1 MDVVVLAGGF
11 GTRLRPWTEGRAK
24 PLLPVLD
31 KTLLE
36 RVVECVPNELID
48 RVVIAA
54 GYSIAEMEQ
63 FFSSSNLPYD
73 VIISV
78 EDSPLGTGGAIAKSL
93 EHLNGD
99 GPVLIL
105 NGDLVSSV
113 DVNQLLNFHQEKNA
127 SITLSLWHVDD
138 PSRFGVCGLDE
149 SGMITRFQEKPEPG
163 TEFSNLI
170 NAGCYLIERDV
181 LESLSLK
188 KHSMEREVF
197 PLIADKGKMAG
208 LEFQGY
214 FVDAGT
220 PTSFIEATQVCIS
233 NLKFKLGAIDDNNNW
248 FLDQEFIDD
257 SYRITGS
264 SVSSNVSIG
273 DGCEIVDCVIL
284 SGAKIGNSSKLYR
297 CLIGESSI
305 INNDSNISDKVIG
318 HHEII

>member
-78 EDSPLGTGGAIAKSL
+78 EDNPLGTGGAIAKSL
-93 EHLNGD
+93 EHLSGD

-113 DVNQLLNFHQEKNA
+113 DVNQLLNYHQEKKA

-181 LESLSLK
+181 LESLSSK

-197 PLIADKGKMAG
+197 PLIADAGKMSG
-208 LEFQGY
+208 LEFKGY

-220 PTSFIEATQVCIS
+220 PSSFIDATQVCIS
-233 NLKFKLGAIDDNNNW
+233 NKRYTVGSISNDSWFYDD
-248 FLDQEFIDD
+248 II
-257 SYRITGS
+257 SGSIISGS
-264 SVSSNVSIG
+264 SVSSDVTIG

-284 SGAKIGNSSKLYR
+284 SGAKIGNGCKLFR
-297 CLIGESSI
+297 CLIGESCI
-305 INNDSNISDKVIG
+305 INNHSNISDKVIG

>member
-208 LEFQGY
+208 LEFQG
-214 FVDAGT
+214 
-220 PTSFIEATQVCIS
+220 
-233 NLKFKLGAIDDNNNW
+233 
-248 FLDQEFIDD
+248 
-257 SYRITGS
+257 
-264 SVSSNVSIG
+264 
-273 DGCEIVDCVIL
+273 
-284 SGAKIGNSSKLYR
+284 
-297 CLIGESSI
+297 
-305 INNDSNISDKVIG
+305 
-318 HHEII
+318 

>member
-54 GYSIAEMEQ
+54 GYSITEMEK
-63 FFSSSNLPYD
+63 FFSSSDLPYD

-78 EDSPLGTGGAIAKSL
+78 EDNPLGTGGAIAKSL
-93 EHLNGD
+93 EHLSGD

-113 DVNQLLNFHQEKNA
+113 DVNQLLNYHQEKKA

-181 LESLSLK
+181 LESLSSK

-197 PLIADKGKMAG
+197 PLIADAGKMSG
-208 LEFQGY
+208 LEFKGY

-220 PTSFIEATQVCIS
+220 PSSFIDATQVCIS
-233 NLKFKLGAIDDNNNW
+233 NKRYTIGSISNDSWFYDD
-248 FLDQEFIDD
+248 II
-257 SYRITGS
+257 SGSIISGS
-264 SVSSNVSIG
+264 SVSSDVTIG

-284 SGAKIGNSSKLYR
+284 SGAKIGNGCKLFR
-297 CLIGESSI
+297 CLIGESCI
-305 INNDSNISDKVIG
+305 INNHSNISDKVIG

>member
-93 EHLNGD
+93 KHLTGN

-181 LESLSLK
+181 LESLSLN

-197 PLIADKGKMAG
+197 PLIADEGKMAG

-233 NLKFKLGAIDDNNNW
+233 NRKFVLGATDDNNNW
-248 FLDQEFIDD
+248 FLDQSFIDD
-257 SYRITGS
+257 SYRMTGS

-273 DGCEIVDCVIL
+273 DGCEIIDCVIL
-284 SGAKIGNSSKLYR
+284 SGAKIGNGSKLYR

-305 INNDSNISDKVIG
+305 INNESNISDKVIG

>member
-54 GYSIAEMEQ
+54 GYSITEMEK
-63 FFSSSNLPYD
+63 FFSSSDLPYD
-73 VIISV
+73 IIISV
-78 EDSPLGTGGAIAKSL
+78 EDNPLGTGGAIAKSL
-93 EHLNGD
+93 EHLTGN

-113 DVNQLLNFHQEKNA
+113 DVNQLLNYHQEKKA

-181 LESLSLK
+181 LESLSSK
-188 KHSMEREVF
+188 KHSIEREVF
-197 PLIADKGKMAG
+197 PLIADAGKMSG
-208 LEFQGY
+208 LEFKGY

-220 PTSFIEATQVCIS
+220 PSSFIDATQVCIS
-233 NLKFKLGAIDDNNNW
+233 NKRYTVGSISNDSWFYDD
-248 FLDQEFIDD
+248 II
-257 SYRITGS
+257 SGSIISGS
-264 SVSSNVSIG
+264 SVSSDVTIG

-284 SGAKIGNSSKLYR
+284 SGAKIGNGCKLFR
-297 CLIGESSI
+297 CLIGESCI

>member
-63 FFSSSNLPYD
+63 FFSSSSLPYD

-93 EHLNGD
+93 KHLTGD

-181 LESLSLK
+181 LESLSLN

-197 PLIADKGKMAG
+197 PLIADEGKMAG

-233 NLKFKLGAIDDNNNW
+233 NSKFVLGATDDNNNW
-248 FLDQEFIDD
+248 FLDQSIIDD
-257 SYRITGS
+257 SYRMTGS

-284 SGAKIGNSSKLYR
+284 SGAKIGNGSKLYR

-305 INNDSNISDKVIG
+305 INNESNISDKVIG

>member
-78 EDSPLGTGGAIAKSL
+78 EDNPLGTGGAIAKSL
-93 EHLNGD
+93 EHLSGD

-113 DVNQLLNFHQEKNA
+113 DVNQLLNYHQEKKA

-181 LESLSLK
+181 LESLSSK

-197 PLIADKGKMAG
+197 PLIADAGKMSG
-208 LEFQGY
+208 LEFKGY

-220 PTSFIEATQVCIS
+220 PSSFIDATQVCIS
-233 NLKFKLGAIDDNNNW
+233 NKRYTVGSISNDSWFYDD
-248 FLDQEFIDD
+248 II
-257 SYRITGS
+257 SGSIISGS
-264 SVSSNVSIG
+264 SVSSDVTIG

-284 SGAKIGNSSKLYR
+284 SGAKIGNGCKLFR
-297 CLIGESSI
+297 CLIGESCI
-305 INNDSNISDKVIG
+305 INNHSKISDKVIG

>member
-63 FFSSSNLPYD
+63 FFSSSSLPYD

-93 EHLNGD
+93 KHLTGD

-181 LESLSLK
+181 LESLSLN

-197 PLIADKGKMAG
+197 PLIADEGKMAG

-233 NLKFKLGAIDDNNNW
+233 NLKFKLGATDDNNNW

-284 SGAKIGNSSKLYR
+284 SGAKIGNGSKLYR

-305 INNDSNISDKVIG
+305 INNESNISDKVIG

>member
-54 GYSIAEMEQ
+54 GYSITEMEK
-63 FFSSSNLPYD
+63 FFSSSDLPYD

-78 EDSPLGTGGAIAKSL
+78 EDNPLGTGGAIAKSL
-93 EHLNGD
+93 EHLSGD

-113 DVNQLLNFHQEKNA
+113 DVNQLLNYHQEKKA

-181 LESLSLK
+181 LESLSSK

-197 PLIADKGKMAG
+197 PLIADAGKMSG
-208 LEFQGY
+208 LEFKGY

-220 PTSFIEATQVCIS
+220 PSSFIDATQVCIS
-233 NLKFKLGAIDDNNNW
+233 NKRYTVGSISNDSWFYDD
-248 FLDQEFIDD
+248 II
-257 SYRITGS
+257 SGSIISGS
-264 SVSSNVSIG
+264 SVSSDVSIG

-284 SGAKIGNSSKLYR
+284 SGAKIGNDCKLFR
-297 CLIGESSI
+297 CLIGESCI
-305 INNDSNISDKVIG
+305 INNHSNISDKVIG

>member
-54 GYSIAEMEQ
+54 GYSITEMEK
-63 FFSSSNLPYD
+63 FFSSSDLPYD

-78 EDSPLGTGGAIAKSL
+78 EDNPLGTGGAIAKSL
-93 EHLNGD
+93 EHLTGN

-113 DVNQLLNFHQEKNA
+113 DVNQLLNYHQEKKA

-181 LESLSLK
+181 LESLSSE

-197 PLIADKGKMAG
+197 PLIADAGKMSG
-208 LEFQGY
+208 LEFKGY

-220 PTSFIEATQVCIS
+220 PSSFIDATQVCIS
-233 NLKFKLGAIDDNNNW
+233 NKRYTVGSISNDSWFYDD
-248 FLDQEFIDD
+248 II
-257 SYRITGS
+257 SGSIISGS
-264 SVSSNVSIG
+264 SVSSDVTIG

-284 SGAKIGNSSKLYR
+284 SGAKIGNGCKLFR
-297 CLIGESSI
+297 CLIGESCI
-305 INNDSNISDKVIG
+305 INNHSNISDKVIG

>member
-54 GYSIAEMEQ
+54 GYSITEMEK
-63 FFSSSNLPYD
+63 FFSSSDLPYD

-78 EDSPLGTGGAIAKSL
+78 EDNPLGTGGAIAKSL
-93 EHLNGD
+93 EHLTGN

-113 DVNQLLNFHQEKNA
+113 DVNQLLNYHQEKKA

-181 LESLSLK
+181 LESLSSK

-197 PLIADKGKMAG
+197 PLIADAGKMSG
-208 LEFQGY
+208 LEFKGY

-220 PTSFIEATQVCIS
+220 PSSFIDATQVCIS
-233 NLKFKLGAIDDNNNW
+233 NNRYTVGSISNDSWFYDD
-248 FLDQEFIDD
+248 II
-257 SYRITGS
+257 SGSIISGS
-264 SVSSNVSIG
+264 SVSSDVTIG

-284 SGAKIGNSSKLYR
+284 SGAKIGNGCKLFR
-297 CLIGESSI
+297 CLIGESCI

>member
-54 GYSIAEMEQ
+54 GYGITEMEK
-63 FFSSSNLPYD
+63 FFSSSDLPYD

-78 EDSPLGTGGAIAKSL
+78 EDNPLGTGGAIAKSL
-93 EHLNGD
+93 EHLSGD

-113 DVNQLLNFHQEKNA
+113 DVNQLLNYHQEKKA

-181 LESLSLK
+181 LESLSSK

-197 PLIADKGKMAG
+197 PLIADAGKMSG
-208 LEFQGY
+208 LEFKGY

-220 PTSFIEATQVCIS
+220 PSSFIDATQVCIS
-233 NLKFKLGAIDDNNNW
+233 NKRYTVGSISNDSWFYDD
-248 FLDQEFIDD
+248 IIPG
-257 SYRITGS
+257 SIISGS
-264 SVSSNVSIG
+264 SVSSDVTIG

-284 SGAKIGNSSKLYR
+284 SGAKIGNGCKLFR
-297 CLIGESSI
+297 CLIGESCV
-305 INNDSNISDKVIG
+305 INNHSNISDKVIG

>member
-54 GYSIAEMEQ
+54 GYSITEMEK
-63 FFSSSNLPYD
+63 FFSSSDLPYD
-73 VIISV
+73 IIISV
-78 EDSPLGTGGAIAKSL
+78 EDNPLGTGGAIAKSL
-93 EHLNGD
+93 EHLTGN

-113 DVNQLLNFHQEKNA
+113 DVNQLLNYHQEKKA

-181 LESLSLK
+181 LESHSSK

-197 PLIADKGKMAG
+197 PLIADAGKMSG
-208 LEFQGY
+208 LEFKGY

-220 PTSFIEATQVCIS
+220 PSSFIDATQVCIS
-233 NLKFKLGAIDDNNNW
+233 NKRYTVGSISNDSWFYDD
-248 FLDQEFIDD
+248 II
-257 SYRITGS
+257 SGSIISGS
-264 SVSSNVSIG
+264 SVSSDVTIG

-284 SGAKIGNSSKLYR
+284 SGAKIGNGCKLFR
-297 CLIGESSI
+297 CLIGESCI
-305 INNDSNISDKVIG
+305 INNHSNISDKVIG

>member
-54 GYSIAEMEQ
+54 GYSITEMEK
-63 FFSSSNLPYD
+63 FFSSSDLPYD

-78 EDSPLGTGGAIAKSL
+78 EDNPLGTGGAIAKSL
-93 EHLNGD
+93 EHLTGN

-113 DVNQLLNFHQEKNA
+113 DVNQLLNYHQEKKA

-181 LESLSLK
+181 LESLSSK

-197 PLIADKGKMAG
+197 PLIADAGKMSG
-208 LEFQGY
+208 LEFKGY

-220 PTSFIEATQVCIS
+220 PSSFIDATQVCIS
-233 NLKFKLGAIDDNNNW
+233 NKRYTVGSISNDSWFYDD
-248 FLDQEFIDD
+248 II
-257 SYRITGS
+257 SGSIISGS
-264 SVSSNVSIG
+264 SVSSDVTIG

-284 SGAKIGNSSKLYR
+284 SGAKIGNGCKLFR
-297 CLIGESSI
+297 CLIGESCI

>member
-54 GYSIAEMEQ
+54 GYSITEMEK
-63 FFSSSNLPYD
+63 FFSSSDLPYD

-78 EDSPLGTGGAIAKSL
+78 EDNPLGTGGAIAKSL
-93 EHLNGD
+93 EHLSGD

-113 DVNQLLNFHQEKNA
+113 DVNQLLNYHREKKA

-181 LESLSLK
+181 LESLSSK

-197 PLIADKGKMAG
+197 PLIADAGKMSG
-208 LEFQGY
+208 LEFKGY

-220 PTSFIEATQVCIS
+220 PSSFIDATQVCIS
-233 NLKFKLGAIDDNNNW
+233 NKRYTVGSISNDSWFYDD
-248 FLDQEFIDD
+248 II
-257 SYRITGS
+257 SGSIISGS
-264 SVSSNVSIG
+264 SVSSDVTIG

-284 SGAKIGNSSKLYR
+284 SGAKIGNGCKLFR

-305 INNDSNISDKVIG
+305 INNHSNISDKVIG

>member
-54 GYSIAEMEQ
+54 GYSITEMEK
-63 FFSSSNLPYD
+63 FFSSSDLPYD
-73 VIISV
+73 IIISV
-78 EDSPLGTGGAIAKSL
+78 EDNPLGTGGAIAKSL
-93 EHLNGD
+93 EHLTGN

-113 DVNQLLNFHQEKNA
+113 DVNQLLNYHQEKKA

-181 LESLSLK
+181 LESLSSK
-188 KHSMEREVF
+188 KHSIEREVF
-197 PLIADKGKMAG
+197 PLIADAGKMSG
-208 LEFQGY
+208 LEFKGY

-220 PTSFIEATQVCIS
+220 PSSFIDATQVCIS
-233 NLKFKLGAIDDNNNW
+233 NKRYNVGSISNDSWFYDDV
-248 FLDQEFIDD
+248 I
-257 SYRITGS
+257 SGSIISGS
-264 SVSSNVSIG
+264 SVSSDVTIG

-284 SGAKIGNSSKLYR
+284 SGAKIGNGCKLFR
-297 CLIGESSI
+297 CLIGESCI
-305 INNDSNISDKVIG
+305 INIDSNISDKVIG

>member
-78 EDSPLGTGGAIAKSL
+78 EDNPLGTGGTIAKSL
-93 EHLNGD
+93 EHLSGD

-113 DVNQLLNFHQEKNA
+113 DVNQLLNYHQEKKA

-181 LESLSLK
+181 LESLSSK

-197 PLIADKGKMAG
+197 PLIADAGKMSG
-208 LEFQGY
+208 LEFKGY

-220 PTSFIEATQVCIS
+220 PSSFIDATQVCIS
-233 NLKFKLGAIDDNNNW
+233 NKRYTVGSISNDSWFYDDV
-248 FLDQEFIDD
+248 I
-257 SYRITGS
+257 SGSIISGS
-264 SVSSNVSIG
+264 SVSSDVTIG

-284 SGAKIGNSSKLYR
+284 SGAKIGNGCKLFR
-297 CLIGESSI
+297 CLIGESCI
-305 INNDSNISDKVIG
+305 INNHSNISDKVIG